1 MRKARFER
9 ASFLSKRAF
18 LTGPLGVTPLTRGF
32 GQQVTA
38 ALLAISL
45 AVRGVVAAII
55 FTVMNVSE

>member
-18 LTGPLGVTPLTRGF
+18 LTGPLGVTPLTRGL

-38 ALLAISL
+38 ALLA
-45 AVRGVVAAII
+45 ATFTVRNMVVTII
-55 FTVMNVSE
+55 FMVMNVGE